1 VTHNGREVDVITG
14 PHLSRGW
21 SYERVDA
28 LGRQIREQCISRRR
42 TRRPAGSA

>member
-42 TRRPAGSA
+42 TRRPPGAA